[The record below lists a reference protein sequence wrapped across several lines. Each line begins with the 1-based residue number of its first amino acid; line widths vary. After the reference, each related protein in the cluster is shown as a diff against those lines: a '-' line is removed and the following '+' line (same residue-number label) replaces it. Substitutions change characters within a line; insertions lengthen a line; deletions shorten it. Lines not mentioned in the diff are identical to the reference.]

1 MTDHTPMPK
10 VSRLE
15 VISTGA
21 RRRWTLGEKQR
32 IVAESHD
39 GRRLVSATARRNG
52 LSASQLFN
60 WRRLAREGRL
70 VEADEATTFAPA
82 IISREPSTSSSSS
95 PERLEA
101 VENSPSSLCPV
112 AAPRR
117 PATSADRL
125 APPCANQTDAAVT
138 CRAAAPPP
146 TPPRRT
152 HRIPRRSAPWS
163 RRSSDAG
170 VQPQPGYRPG
180 LVAPKRQLYRR
191 PYVRTDL
198 PKLVRILPLKPP
210 VTRWERSCAY
220 DQCARVEFEGRSKR
234 RLSSR

>member
-1 MTDHTPMPK
+1 MPK

-32 IVAESHD
+32 IVAESYD

-52 LSASQLFN
+52 LSASHLYN

-112 AAPRR
+112 AAPSRIEIVLTRGRR
-117 PATSADRL
+117 VIVDTGV
-125 APPCANQTDAAVT
+125 DAA
-138 CRAAAPPP
+138 A
-146 TPPRRT
+146 
-152 HRIPRRSAPWS
+152 
-163 RRSSDAG
+163 
-170 VQPQPGYRPG
+170 
-180 LVAPKRQLYRR
+180 L
-191 PYVRTDL
+191 
-198 PKLVRILPLKPP
+198 
-210 VTRWERSCAY
+210 
-220 DQCARVEFEGRSKR
+220 ARVVAVLERA
-234 RLSSR
+234 

>member
-70 VEADEATTFAPA
+70 VEANEATTFAPA

-101 VENSPSSLCPV
+101 VETRHPHSVRL
-112 AAPRR
+112 RR
-117 PATSADRL
+117 RVGRQRQQTGSRRL
-125 APPCANQTDAAVT
+125 APTKQML
-138 CRAAAPPP
+138 R
-146 TPPRRT
+146 
-152 HRIPRRSAPWS
+152 
-163 RRSSDAG
+163 
-170 VQPQPGYRPG
+170 
-180 LVAPKRQLYRR
+180 
-191 PYVRTDL
+191 
-198 PKLVRILPLKPP
+198 
-210 VTRWERSCAY
+210 
-220 DQCARVEFEGRSKR
+220 
-234 RLSSR
+234 